1 MQENRAASR
10 LLRGAVILTLAAVAS
25 KLIGTLQKIPLQNI
39 GGDGVFGIYNTVYP
53 FYTLFITIAAAGF
66 PAAISKFVAEY
77 EAVGNRAA
85 GQRIARLSSLVLGIF
100 GLILGVLMYTCAPL
114 ISLWI
119 DNAYVIP
126 SVRAAAFA
134 FLFVPVM
141 AGLRGYFQGL
151 QNMIPTAVSQVTE
164 QAVRVSV
171 MIVLLLLMLSQGAGA
186 DMIAAG
192 AVFGS
197 AAGGAAGLVVML
209 LFWRNHRKKL
219 RRQEELSEQASRPVG
234 KIGQMGIQETATG
247 HAGAPERTADD
258 VASASRAVVSGVLES
273 AAGAV
278 RGQAGEARRTESYGF
293 LLKAL
298 LRYALPVCLGALAVP
313 LINLVDTFTVPRL
326 LKQEG
331 LDDTAVM
338 VAFGIYNRGLPLVQ
352 LVMMFATTLSAL
364 FIPSLAEAQVTG
376 GTELARR
383 QCEQSLRWFWLL
395 GLAAA
400 TGLIVLAVPVNVMLY
415 ADDTG
420 SEIMRWMALTA
431 VGGTLSIISAAL
443 LQGLGAVRAPA
454 LAMLAAAAAKAL
466 LNWLLVPQLG
476 TAGAAIAGA
485 AAYLLAA
492 VINIALLA
500 RLVGLRGSWS
510 ASVLKPAA
518 LLAALACAAV
528 AASWGT
534 GAVLGALGWAA
545 GGRATAAAESLLGVA
560 AGAVVFVIGL
570 ARLRLITA
578 SELVAVPKLGRPLA
592 AVLRRLR
599 VLA

>member
-10 LLRGAVILTLAAVAS
+10 LLQGAVILTLAAVAS

-53 FYTLFITIAAAGF
+53 FYTLLITIAAAGF
-66 PAAISKFVAEY
+66 PAAVSKFVAEY
-77 EAVGNRAA
+77 EAVGNRTA
-85 GQRIARLSSLVLGIF
+85 GQRVVRLSSLVLGIF

-114 ISLWI
+114 ISQWI
-119 DNAYVIP
+119 DNAHVIP

-171 MIVLLLLMLSQGAGA
+171 MIILLLLMLPQGVGA

-209 LFWRNHRKKL
+209 LFWRSHRKKL
-219 RRQEELSEQASRPVG
+219 KRQEEA
-234 KIGQMGIQETATG
+234 
-247 HAGAPERTADD
+247 H
-258 VASASRAVVSGVLES
+258 
-273 AAGAV
+273 
-278 RGQAGEARRTESYGF
+278 RTESYGF

-313 LINLVDTFTVPRL
+313 LISLVDTFTVPRL

-338 VAFGIYNRGLPLVQ
+338 VAFGVYNRGLPLVQ

-364 FIPSLAEAQVTG
+364 FIPSLAEARVTG

-454 LAMLAAAAAKAL
+454 LAMFAAAAAKAL
-466 LNWLLVPQLG
+466 LNWLLVPHLG

-518 LLAALACAAV
+518 LLVALACAAV

-545 GGRATAAAESLLGVA
+545 GGRTTAAAESLLGVA

-570 ARLRLITA
+570 ARLRLITET
-578 SELVAVPKLGRPLA
+578 ELVAVPKLGRLLA
-592 AVLRRLR
+592 AVLRRLH